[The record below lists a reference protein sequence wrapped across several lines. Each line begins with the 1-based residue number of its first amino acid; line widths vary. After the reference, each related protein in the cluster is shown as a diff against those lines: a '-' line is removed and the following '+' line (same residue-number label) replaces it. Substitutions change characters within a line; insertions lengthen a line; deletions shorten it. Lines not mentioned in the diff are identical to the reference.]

1 MRYVAGLMFSE
12 SKLNVALVLK
22 NRPKWQAGLFN
33 AIGGKIEEGED
44 PAAAMVR
51 EFKEETGVETNVSDW
66 EFHLELDGEGFNVV
80 FFKAFTDKVYDVR
93 TVETETIHL
102 VKSYQLPANIIQNLR
117 WIVPL
122 ALDTDVITPRLI
134 KSR

>member
-33 AIGGKIEEGED
+33 AIGGKIEDGED